1 VIDTVL
7 SPEQCEFFDEELVFL
22 ASIIDDRAL
31 QETIDVI
38 RSEIWDVLNMKD
50 MRLVVSPP

>member
-1 VIDTVL
+1 MIDTVL